1 MKTLKKYTIKVV
13 VCVAMCLL
21 WTSLYTQA
29 QDQTVAVEKKA
40 DEIKLTGQ
48 RTAIKNEDL
57 EKAKNRLEEIKVSAE
72 KTITENETAILKLQS
87 DRESTSS
94 YLKKLTEEKNTY
106 PAEEPHVKYLELLD
120 KEIGILKEKIDAGNE
135 QLEEC
140 EDLIAALQH
149 QVRIYA
155 NYVSLLS
162 SALKLN
168 ETIAATPADQAALV
182 RQEAE
187 IAKGYIKAAQA
198 SMKEKESLIA
208 IATKE
213 LEDYR
218 LKAPVIMQGLV
229 KVLESLKADT
239 AGSTLES
246 LVQEKIN
253 NVLFWQKEVSN
264 LWISIFKK
272 RLTIAKIQ
280 YDEAIQALK
289 SAEFNAELLA
299 EKAGLLEEKQKTE
312 ELKRK
317 QEELAYAK
325 KVEEVTKKAAE
336 VTRAET
342 EKTIQE
348 AAKKGEEIV
357 QEQMITTSPEKKR
370 VLELEAE
377 VYKQNGMVAK
387 MKDALITEG
396 AQRYKGRTELKKL
409 QADIGVFLS
418 KGATAKDIEEM
429 EKKVAAEEKRYS
441 EAVNSVKSLIVS
453 LDQVKK
459 LLSDKLAL
467 SSEEMS
473 NIKKEVSS
481 FADKELAQQAI
492 NHVEQRI
499 KAQEE
504 QFSLVLERVNILYE
518 RLEIRE
524 YGMSVLSNVKE
535 KLQQMKAANIWKRDE
550 VQITTQTFD
559 VIYLDVIN
567 LPSGIHALLET
578 AKSHMKNAAAYIT
591 LEKNTVRF
599 WLRCLGLTS
608 LIALFYFSNR
618 YIRRWSTDTLQQLH
632 ESITFTYFKSR
643 LLPSL
648 LVILDKSI
656 TVLWVAVL
664 CILIRALFPVKIPST
679 TSAMY
684 ILLYISL
691 YTALKGFL
699 VESFGP
705 EKGHRKLVVSLAYIS
720 PKHIYKSLSI
730 ILLFSLISLSF
741 ITVLTVFQY
750 KRDVIDLF
758 WFIYRIG
765 MLLLLLWLATQKSLF
780 FKLLPGK
787 NSQLGRLIQRIIGII
802 YPVFVVFVVSLFAI
816 RSLGYPI
823 LTYVLLKTCIKSIV
837 AAIIALWIAKFLLY
851 RISRMRERLFAAR
864 KIEKNTPEEKKFNA
878 ATAAYGISLNYVAS
892 IVCAIVIVRIWM
904 GTFRDAVD
912 SPAAP
917 YLIQKIFAQVGIIF
931 RSIGNGLLYRF
942 VMQEGRYTTP
952 LRIIFAI
959 LVLVAF
965 FFLAR
970 YIKKLMEERVFS
982 RLGMERGLKHSFSN
996 LIRYFIV
1003 AIAVLIGF
1011 NLAGIPLR
1019 SLAFFAGAFGIGI
1032 GFGMQNIISNFVS
1045 GIILLLERPMR
1056 VGDVVILDDGTL
1068 GTIEKI
1074 STRSTTM
1081 ITPDNFVLTIP
1092 NSKFVEGRVTN
1103 WSLPDSVMRGSVQVG
1118 VAYGSDVA
1126 LVKKCLLEIAA
1137 QNQNVKKFPE
1147 PYVRFDDFGDSSLV
1161 FKLFYWADDPGKRWF
1176 AMSEMRFSID
1186 EVFRK
1191 NKIEIA
1197 FPQRDIHIRSYVPFP
1212 GSNTVHENNKR
1223 EETQEKPQNT

>member
-1 MKTLKKYTIKVV
+1 M
-13 VCVAMCLL
+13 AMCLL
-21 WTSLYTQA
+21 WTSLCIQAQA
-29 QDQTVAVEKKA
+29 QDQTVVVEKKT

-48 RTAIKNEDL
+48 RTAIKNEDI
-57 EKAKNRLEEIKVSAE
+57 EKAKKRLEEIKDSAE
-72 KTITENETAILKLQS
+72 KAIAENEAAILKLQS

-106 PAEEPHVKYLELLD
+106 PAEEQYVKYLELFD
-120 KEIGILKEKIDAGNE
+120 KEIGIIKEKIDAGNE
-135 QLEEC
+135 QLEGC
-140 EDLIAALQH
+140 EDIIAALQH
-149 QVRIYA
+149 QVRTYA

-162 SALKLN
+162 PALKLN

-182 RQEAE
+182 RQEAD

-208 IATKE
+208 IAAKE

-218 LKAPVIMQGLV
+218 LKEPVMRQELV
-229 KVLESLKADT
+229 TLLESLKADIT
-239 AGSTLES
+239 GSTLES
-246 LVQEKIN
+246 PAQEKIN

-264 LWISIFKK
+264 RWTSIFKK
-272 RLTIAKIQ
+272 RLAITKIQ
-280 YDEAIQALK
+280 YDEAVQALK
-289 SAEFNAELLA
+289 YAEFNAEVLA

-312 ELKRK
+312 ALKRK

-336 VTRAET
+336 ATRAEA
-342 EKTIQE
+342 ERTIQE
-348 AAKKGEEIV
+348 AAKKGEEII
-357 QEQMITTSPEKKR
+357 QKQMITTSPEKKR

-377 VYKQNGMVAK
+377 VHKQNGLVAK
-387 MKDALITEG
+387 KKDELITEG

-418 KGATAKDIEEM
+418 NGSTAKDIEEM

-441 EAVNSVKSLIVS
+441 EALNSIKSLIVS
-453 LDQVKK
+453 LDQEKK

-467 SSEEMS
+467 SSEDMS

-504 QFSLVLERVNILYE
+504 QFSLVLERVNILHE

-524 YGMSVLSNVKE
+524 YGISALSNIKE
-535 KLQQMKAANIWKRDE
+535 KIQHMKAANIWKRDE
-550 VQITTQTFD
+550 VQITTQTFEA
-559 VIYLDVIN
+559 IYLDVIN
-567 LPSGIHALLET
+567 LPSCIYALFET
-578 AKSHMKNAAAYIT
+578 AKSHMKNSAAYIA
-591 LEKNTVRF
+591 LEKNTVSF
-599 WLRCLGLTS
+599 WLRCLGLAS
-608 LIALFYFSNR
+608 LLALFYFSHC
-618 YIRRWSTDTLQQLH
+618 YILRWSTNTLQHLH

-643 LLPSL
+643 LFPSL

-656 TVLWVAVL
+656 TVLWIAVL

-720 PKHIYKSLSI
+720 PKHIYKSLNT
-730 ILLFSLISLSF
+730 ILFFSLISLSF

-750 KRDVIDLF
+750 KRDVIDLL
-758 WFIYRIG
+758 WFIYRMG

-837 AAIIALWIAKFLLY
+837 AAIIALWITRFLLY
-851 RISRMRERLFAAR
+851 RISRLRESLYAER

-878 ATAAYGISLNYVAS
+878 ATSAYSISVNYAAAI
-892 IVCAIVIVRIWM
+892 ICAIVIVRIWM

-931 RSIGNGLLYRF
+931 RSIGNGLVYRF
-942 VMQEGRYTTP
+942 VLQEGRHTTP
-952 LRIIFAI
+952 LKIIFAI

-970 YIKKLMEERVFS
+970 YVKKLLEERVFS

-1003 AIAVLIGF
+1003 GIAVLIGF

-1045 GIILLLERPMR
+1045 GIILLFERPIR
-1056 VGDVVILDDGTL
+1056 VGDVIVLDDGTL

-1081 ITPDNFVLTIP
+1081 TTPDNIVLTIP

-1103 WSLPDSVMRGSVQVG
+1103 WSLPDSAMRGSVQVG
-1118 VAYGSDVA
+1118 VAYGSDIA

-1137 QNQNVKKFPE
+1137 QTTDVKKFPE

-1161 FKLFYWADDPGKRWF
+1161 FKLFYWAEDPGKRWF
-1176 AMSEMRFSID
+1176 AMSDMRFAID

-1191 NKIEIA
+1191 NNIAIA

-1212 GSNTVHENNKR
+1212 GSSTVYENNKW

>member
-1 MKTLKKYTIKVV
+1 M
-13 VCVAMCLL
+13 AMCLL
-21 WTSLYTQA
+21 WTSLYIHA

-40 DEIKLTGQ
+40 DEVKRTGQ
-48 RTAIKNEDL
+48 RVAVKNEDL

-72 KTITENETAILKLQS
+72 KTIAENEAAILKLQS

-94 YLKKLTEEKNTY
+94 YLEKLLEEKNTY
-106 PAEEPHVKYLELLD
+106 AAEEPHVKYLELFD

-149 QVRIYA
+149 QVRAYA

-162 SALKLN
+162 LALKLN

-182 RQEAE
+182 RQEAD

-208 IATKE
+208 IAAKE

-218 LKAPVIMQGLV
+218 LKAPVIRQELV
-229 KVLESLKADT
+229 KLLESLKADI
-239 AGSTLES
+239 AGSALES
-246 LVQEKIN
+246 MAQEKIN

-264 LWISIFKK
+264 RWISIFKK
-272 RLTIAKIQ
+272 RLAIAKIQ
-280 YDEAIQALK
+280 YDETIQALK

-336 VTRAET
+336 ATRAEA
-342 EKTIQE
+342 ERTIQE

-357 QEQMITTSPEKKR
+357 QEQKITTSPEKKR

-377 VYKQNGMVAK
+377 VHKQNGLLAK
-387 MKDALITEG
+387 KKDELITEG
-396 AQRYKGRTELKKL
+396 AQRYKGRTELKRL
-409 QADIGVFLS
+409 QADIGIFLS
-418 KGATAKDIEEM
+418 KGSTAKDIEEM

-441 EAVNSVKSLIVS
+441 EAINSIKSLIVS
-453 LDQVKK
+453 LDQEKK

-467 SSEEMS
+467 SSEDMS

-504 QFSLVLERVNILYE
+504 QLSLVLERVNILHE

-524 YGMSVLSNVKE
+524 YGISALSNIKE
-535 KLQQMKAANIWKRDE
+535 KIQHMKAANVWKRDE
-550 VQITTQTFD
+550 VQITTQTFEA
-559 VIYLDVIN
+559 IYLDVKN
-567 LPSGIHALLET
+567 LPSCIYSLFET
-578 AKSHMKNAAAYIT
+578 AKSHLKNAEAYIV
-591 LEKNTVRF
+591 LEKNTVLF
-599 WLRCLGLTS
+599 WLRCLGLAS
-608 LIALFYFSNR
+608 LLALFYFSHR
-618 YIRRWSTDTLQQLH
+618 YIHRWSTDALQLLH

-656 TVLWVAVL
+656 TVLWIAVL

-691 YTALKGFL
+691 YTALKGLL

-705 EKGHRKLVVSLAYIS
+705 EKGHKKLVVSLAYIS
-720 PKHIYKSLSI
+720 PKHIYKSLNT
-730 ILLFSLISLSF
+730 ILIFSLISLSF

-750 KRDVIDLF
+750 KRDAIDLL
-758 WFIYRIG
+758 WFIYRMG

-837 AAIIALWIAKFLLY
+837 AAIIALWITKFLLY
-851 RISRMRERLFAAR
+851 RISRLRERLYEVR
-864 KIEKNTPEEKKFNA
+864 KIEKSTPEEKKFNA
-878 ATAAYGISLNYVAS
+878 ATAVYSVSVNYAAS
-892 IVCAIVIVRIWM
+892 IICAIVIVRIWM
-904 GTFRDAVD
+904 ATFRDAVD

-917 YLIQKIFAQVGIIF
+917 YLIQKIFAQVGMIF
-931 RSIGNGLLYRF
+931 RSIGNGLVHRF
-942 VMQEGRYTTP
+942 VLQEGRHTTP
-952 LRIIFAI
+952 LKIIFAM

-970 YIKKLMEERVFS
+970 YIKKLLEERVFS

-1003 AIAVLIGF
+1003 GIAVLIGF

-1045 GIILLLERPMR
+1045 GIILLFERPMR
-1056 VGDVVILDDGTL
+1056 VGDVITLDDGTL

-1081 ITPDNFVLTIP
+1081 TTPDNIVLTIP

-1103 WSLPDSVMRGSVQVG
+1103 WSLPDSVMRGNVQVG

-1137 QNQNVKKFPE
+1137 QNQNVRQFPE
-1147 PYVRFDDFGDSSLV
+1147 PFIRFDDFGDSSLV

-1176 AMSEMRFSID
+1176 AMSEMRFAID

-1212 GSNTVHENNKR
+1212 GSNTVHENNKW